1 MHKQDATGPE
11 TEEGVVV
18 GRVWDGSNVA
28 QELLENV
35 RQEVM
40 HLRYEG
46 RPPPTLAEIRVGE
59 WPPDA
64 PLRILQ
70 AEACRITGISYQ
82 VHAFSQL
89 L

>member
-1 MHKQDATGPE
+1 M
-11 TEEGVVV
+11 
-18 GRVWDGSNVA
+18 GRVWDGGNVA

-35 RQEVM
+35 RQEVVRLQ
-40 HLRYEG
+40 HEG

-64 PLRILQ
+64 RFRVLQ
-70 AEACRITGISYQ
+70 EEACRITGVFYQ
-82 VHAFSQL
+82 VHAFPQL